1 MAAGRAEWFVGARRD
16 VAFGVVATI
25 GIGGGDVES
34 RRPVLIVGSPSAA
47 EIARRLTA
55 DENLVGLALA
65 GRPELV
71 TALSLVAAK
80 LSAIFVAVPSLTEV
94 DVNPLLETADGL
106 IAVDVVMIAT
116 P

>member
-1 MAAGRAEWFVGARRD
+1 VGARRD
-16 VAFGVVATI
+16 AAFGVVATV

-34 RRPVLIVGSPSAA
+34 RRPVLIVGSPSAT

-55 DENLVGLALA
+55 DEDLVGSALA
-65 GRPELV
+65 DRPELV
-71 TALSLVAAK
+71 TALSSVAAK
-80 LSAIFVAVPSLTEV
+80 LSAIFDAVPSLAEV

-106 IAVDVVMIAT
+106 IAVDAVMIAT